1 MSNVSTVTPANLIN
15 TARTA
20 SSYAASSTASPSNS
34 TTVVT
39 FTLPGWPN
47 QPLVNSTQSFSSQ
60 SGQVFTDMASGQI
73 VEAPGVVQSGQQTYS
88 LQAGTPS
95 NND

>member
-1 MSNVSTVTPANLIN
+1 MANTPIPANLVN

-20 SSYAASSTASPSNS
+20 SGYAASSTATPNNS

-39 FTLPGWPN
+39 WTLPGWPN
-47 QPLVNSTQSFSSQ
+47 QPLVNSTQSFSTQ
-60 SGQVFTDMASGQI
+60 LGQIFADFVSGQI

-88 LQAGTPS
+88 LRAGTPPI
-95 NND
+95 D